1 MKLRLPIT
9 SLVEV
14 VRVAR
19 IPRSDADLGLR
30 VTGSSLDHGDCE
42 MRVVD
47 LVGDIMDGLDAP
59 TGVEAVLVVRDGVVL
74 HEVHVAAWQHLA
86 DLAHL
91 LREDEHDVRHAFDL
105 GAVA

>member
-1 MKLRLPIT
+1 MKRLRLPLT

-19 IPRSDADLGLR
+19 IPRSDADLGVR
-30 VTGSSLDHGDCE
+30 VTGSSLDHGDAE
-42 MRVVD
+42 LTVVG

-74 HEVHVAAWQHLA
+74 REVHVAAWQHLA
-86 DLAHL
+86 DLFAL
-91 LREDEHDVRHAFDL
+91 LRDVEL
-105 GAVA
+105 EAVA